1 MTKQKREL
9 KNDKLFEA
17 DNAYTQLE
25 ADIEKMKRD
34 QDKNMERRL
43 HQLTKQLRADTDHYK
58 RTL

>member
-25 ADIEKMKRD
+25 ADIEKIKKD

-43 HQLTKQLRADTDHYK
+43 HQLTK
-58 RTL
+58 